1 MAIDAQGWQVINRPP
16 VRFQRSG
23 AMAALP
29 VYVLAPKLYGDELGM
44 SLGLLGAVLFGARLV
59 DTLQDPW
66 LGRVVD
72 RWQQRGW
79 LGGEQHTIERKP

>member
-1 MAIDAQGWQVINRPP
+1 MFGARQLLAYALLGAPL
-16 VRFQRSG
+16 

-66 LGRVVD
+66 LGRLVD

-79 LGGEQHTIERKP
+79 TWLLAVGCAGAGCGLH